1 MVDLSL
7 DLGKL
12 KLKNP
17 VIASSGTFG
26 YGSEF
31 ADFFDPALL
40 GAVVAKGL
48 SLKPRPG
55 NPPPRMMET
64 PSGMLNA
71 IGLQNIGLKAFIRDK
86 LPWLVERGVTVVA
99 NILGETVGEYEA
111 MAKALGG
118 ESGVAMIEVNV
129 SCPNVKA
136 GGLAFGN
143 DPEATAEVVEAV
155 SSRAQGKPV
164 MVKLT
169 ALVSDIVGVAQAAV
183 QAGAEVIS
191 LINTIPGMAVD
202 ITTRKPALKNIVGGL
217 SGPAI
222 KPVGLKAVWQVAQ
235 AIDVPVVGGGG
246 IMNAEDA
253 LEYFLVGARAVQV
266 GTANFVDPRACLNIL
281 EGIENYFIE
290 NKIASLD
297 DWVGSLD
304 IK

>member
-17 VIASSGTFG
+17 VIAASGTFG

-48 SLKPRPG
+48 SLEPRPG
-55 NPPPRMMET
+55 NPPPRIMET

-281 EGIENYFIE
+281 EGIKDYFIE
-290 NKIASLD
+290 NKIASLN